1 MVNKVNISTDKAPQP
16 IGAYSQA
23 VQVGNL
29 VFISG
34 QIAINPENDQ
44 LEIDTID
51 QEVIRV
57 FNNLKAISE
66 AAGSNIN
73 NIVKLNLYLTNLA
86 NFGIVNEI
94 MSKFFAEP
102 YPARA
107 AVQVSAL
114 PKNVNFEAEAVLM
127 V

>member
-1 MVNKVNISTDKAPQP
+1 MVNKVSISTDKAPKP

-57 FNNLKAISE
+57 FNNLKAICE

-94 MSKFFAEP
+94 MSKFFAQP

-107 AVQVSAL
+107 AVEVSAL

>member
-1 MVNKVNISTDKAPQP
+1 MSNKVTISTDKVPKP

-34 QIAINPENDQ
+34 QIAINPENNE

-51 QEVIRV
+51 REIIRV
-57 FNNLKAISE
+57 FNNLKAICE

-86 NFGIVNEI
+86 NFGVVNEI
-94 MSKFFAEP
+94 MGKFFAEP

-114 PKNVNFEAEAVLM
+114 PKGVNFEADAVLM